1 MKHFDF
7 KKVIGLMGL
16 ILRCPICSTK
26 YNLDHLNV
34 IDSQEDES
42 FGGAWLLIHSECK
55 KCKSSVM
62 FNVDINGPEVFSVGM
77 VTDLTSSDSAKFS
90 KLDPINVDEVLDIH
104 ESLRK
109 FDGNWVKVLLPT
121 KR

>member
-1 MKHFDF
+1 
-7 KKVIGLMGL
+7 MGL

-26 YNLDHLNV
+26 YNLDNLNV
-34 IDSQEDES
+34 IDSQEDET
-42 FGGAWLLIHSECK
+42 FGGAWLLIHSDCK

-90 KLDPINVDEVLDIH
+90 KLDPIDVDEVLDIH
-104 ESLRK
+104 QTLQK
-109 FDGNWVKVLLPT
+109 FDGNFVKTFSQVR
-121 KR
+121 K